1 MAYEKI
7 QVYARSAG
15 GKVTPLQFL
24 WRHRKFDVRDILEQK
39 RRSYRK
45 KIYYYFRVTTLP
57 QGEFELEFDLKRG
70 QWFLLSSKLPANG
83 TMS

>member
-24 WRHRKFDVRDILEQK
+24 WRHRKFDIRDILEQK
-39 RRSYRK
+39 RRSERRQ
-45 KIYYYFRVTTLP
+45 IYFYFRVTTLP
-57 QGEFELEFDLKRG
+57 AGEFELEFDLKRG
-70 QWFLLSSKLPANG
+70 QWFLLSSNLSADNSVP
-83 TMS
+83 